1 MSHTQSAIEPVIRAV
16 ENITQLNASIAE
28 STQEQALTVDE
39 IAQNSAIIKQHSDLV
54 TSSINDLM
62 TSSDSLDLVNEAL
75 DKLIKRLKN

>member
-1 MSHTQSAIEPVIRAV
+1 MSNTQSAIEPVIKAV

-39 IAQNSAIIKQHSDLV
+39 IAQNSTIIKQHSDLV
-54 TSSINDLM
+54 TASINDLM

-75 DKLIKRLKN
+75 DKLINTLKN